1 MEGGRDGGRG
11 GGGEGSNELFALILM
26 PLYSIKHP
34 SEALNRTLTHSLSHT
49 QSERAVCVCVMHS
62 SPEPPSKNFTGAFL
76 KVALSRT
83 RWQENT

>member
-34 SEALNRTLTHSLSHT
+34 SEALNRTLTHSLAHT
-49 QSERAVCVCVMHS
+49 QNDTHVCVCVSCIHLQS
-62 SPEPPSKNFTGAFL
+62 LPVKTLQEPFSKW
-76 KVALSRT
+76 R
-83 RWQENT
+83 